1 METPMR
7 LTPHE
12 QDRLLLSYAAELA
25 RRRKSRGLLLNLP
38 EAIALITDHLL
49 EGARDGNSVA
59 GLMSSGREVL
69 TADDVISGVPELL
82 PEVQVEATFPDGT
95 KLITVHEP
103 ISPKR
108 DDQHIIPGEIITEEG
123 TIEIN
128 EGADIVTLDVVNTGD
143 RPVQVG
149 SHVHFPQANDA
160 LSYDRARAHGRRLD
174 IPAGTAVRFEPG
186 ISMTVHLVPLGGT
199 REVHGLSLNPPGKL
213 DS

>member
-1 METPMR
+1 MR

-12 QDRLLLSYAAELA
+12 QDRLLLSYAADLA
-25 RRRKSRGLLLNLP
+25 RRRKSRGLLLNHP
-38 EAIALITDHLL
+38 ESVALITDHLL
-49 EGARDGNSVA
+49 EGARDGRSVA
-59 GLMSSGREVL
+59 DLMSSGREVL

-108 DDQHIIPGEIITEEG
+108 GDGHLVPGEVIAAEG
-123 TIEIN
+123 SIEIN
-128 EGADIVTLDVVNTGD
+128 EGADVVTLEVVNTGD

-160 LSYDRARAHGRRLD
+160 LSYERSRAYGRRLD

-186 ISMTVHLVPLGGT
+186 IPMTVDLVPLGGT
-199 REVHGLSLNPPGKL
+199 REVYGLSSNPPGKL
-213 DS
+213 DA